1 MPKRTTIGSWFED
14 LVALCFPDLCV
25 CCNNNLYRG
34 ETLICM
40 KCLHRLPKND
50 MHYEK
55 GNILEK
61 KFWGKAD
68 VERVTS
74 FLRYIKK
81 SDVQR
86 LINKLKYKGE
96 KEIGVFLGKYAAAEL
111 VDNDVFGS
119 VDVIVPVPLHESKY
133 RKRGYNQSR
142 CIADGM
148 AEIMGIPVDEGNLY
162 RAVENPTQTRKST
175 YERWYFRAYRRFSF
189 RRQAYSARRRCT
201 YDRLY
206 SDSLCRGN
214 QRKMQCQDFGLYVGF
229 GLVRSASKKA
239 VMNLP
244 LIYPSEYCRFLIF
257 LYLCN
262 LLDRNKFIVK

>member
-14 LVALCFPDLCV
+14 LVSLCFPDLCV

-96 KEIGVFLGKYAAAEL
+96 KEIEYFWA
-111 VDNDVFGS
+111 NM
-119 VDVIVPVPLHESKY
+119 PLP
-133 RKRGYNQSR
+133 NWL
-142 CIADGM
+142 
-148 AEIMGIPVDEGNLY
+148 IMMSL
-162 RAVENPTQTRKST
+162 
-175 YERWYFRAYRRFSF
+175 
-189 RRQAYSARRRCT
+189 AR
-201 YDRLY
+201 
-206 SDSLCRGN
+206 
-214 QRKMQCQDFGLYVGF
+214 
-229 GLVRSASKKA
+229 
-239 VMNLP
+239 
-244 LIYPSEYCRFLIF
+244 
-257 LYLCN
+257 
-262 LLDRNKFIVK
+262 